1 MVAKSMKQAI
11 LEHKTSGNIFTESH
25 SDASFELNNH
35 ENILQYLATLLI
47 IVSCI
52 CGK

>member
-25 SDASFELNNH
+25 SDASFENNH